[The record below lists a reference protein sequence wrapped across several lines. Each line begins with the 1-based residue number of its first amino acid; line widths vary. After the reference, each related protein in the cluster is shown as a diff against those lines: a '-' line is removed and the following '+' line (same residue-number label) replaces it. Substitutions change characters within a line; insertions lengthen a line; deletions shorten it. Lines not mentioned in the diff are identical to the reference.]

1 LATTSEQKLLERARK
16 LDGQALAEIYD
27 LYAGPMYGYL
37 YRLLGDAATAEDL
50 TGELFLRL
58 LEALRRGK
66 GPEDR
71 LKGWLYRGA
80 HNLAMDTFRRQK
92 KAPAVALTEELVAE
106 EGQPSDTAENKQ
118 DEQHLRAS
126 IQRLTTDQ
134 QQVIML
140 RFAED
145 LSVTDVARLMD
156 KSEGAIKTMQ
166 HRAIGRLRKFLEA
179 SKK

>member
-1 LATTSEQKLLERARK
+1 MVTTSEQQLLERARK

-27 LYAGPMYGYL
+27 LYAAPIYGYL
-37 YRLLGDAATAEDL
+37 YRTLGDAAQAEDL

-58 LEALRRGK
+58 LEALRTGRG
-66 GPEDR
+66 PDDR
-71 LKGWLYRGA
+71 LKGWLYRVA

-92 KAPAVALTEELVAE
+92 KAPAVALTEELLAE
-106 EGQPSDTAENKQ
+106 DGQPLDTVEARQEKQ
-118 DEQHLRAS
+118 QLRAS

-140 RFAED
+140 RFADE
-145 LSVTDVARLMD
+145 LSVTEVAQLMG

-166 HRAIGRLRKFLEA
+166 HRAVSRLRQFLEA